1 MNECYTEE
9 IYFLNYIICCMTT
22 NLYLI
27 PIQRTYSIL
36 LKLAAVR
43 PQNATECFKIDQ
55 SLKSISVPIPTYRAL

>member
-1 MNECYTEE
+1 
-9 IYFLNYIICCMTT
+9 MTT

-36 LKLAAVR
+36 LILAAVR